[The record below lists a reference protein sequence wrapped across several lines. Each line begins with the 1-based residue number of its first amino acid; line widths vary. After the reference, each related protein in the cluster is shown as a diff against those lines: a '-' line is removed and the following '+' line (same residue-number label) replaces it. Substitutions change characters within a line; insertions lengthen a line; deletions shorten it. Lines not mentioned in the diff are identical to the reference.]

1 MKKLFGFLFLILFL
15 VLLSPVILLGL
26 MYQGDID
33 SPLPLASYQR
43 DVSPTQMIS
52 QQLDQAFSQLE
63 SPNQDLGFTLSEEML
78 NTLIY
83 AVLTQ
88 EEGLNSQYQPGSD
101 CETDACQYLIT
112 ENLTDNLTSRL
123 KGLWVEL
130 DDDQISIFASAAV
143 TWQDNFSY
151 QTILSLVFNI
161 TDEEDAYQLAVDRV
175 RLGRLPVTSRFL
187 SRILGWVEN
196 LSGQPVIEAEGDLPI
211 GSLDLDTFSITLPK
225 SEIIST
231 IEDDE
236 SLENGDLLAALLE
249 IFFENQLL
257 TFQLTNQGLNFSVR
271 TSLLLSDEATVM
283 PPRIEDLYQTQ
294 VDLDLE
300 DYLKGRFEEY
310 LLTQALLGDTTFR
323 LSQRAFNTIIAAG
336 LSGEEGLPDF
346 SWEYENSEGI
356 EDQIPFRMNGAWVT
370 LREADFVIHA
380 LFDMASY
387 PSLIEFTLAAIPSDD
402 PFILLYEMRSLTM
415 GRSPSNPNQP
425 FLLVDDFEALIPLIR
440 DWVETDFIRFNER
453 HQLEVGGQNLEGYLN
468 QFLEESGI
476 TISELSVMDGALI
489 LELGLDPELET
500 IFSNYAGAINDV
512 LTNQDFLDALNTSL
526 DPANNKEAEDVINQI
541 NNITQKLNDNQPLSE
556 DDVNALTDE
565 FDDLTTEEQTAFFNA
580 MQTFIDPQLVEE
592 FEEAFQN

>member
-130 DDDQISIFASAAV
+130 DDDTISIFASAAV